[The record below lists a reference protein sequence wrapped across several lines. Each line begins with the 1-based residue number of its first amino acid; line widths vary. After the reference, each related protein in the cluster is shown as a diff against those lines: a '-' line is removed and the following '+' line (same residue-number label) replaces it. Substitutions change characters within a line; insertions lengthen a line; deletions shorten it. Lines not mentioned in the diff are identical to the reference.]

1 MICVMARIPHKRT
14 IGGRE
19 RDIRAHG
26 NRRLNMNIRQ
36 GAPAMWAT
44 AALSALAVLA
54 APMALAQDEGSIAR
68 GGRLYDKWYAETGQ
82 EAPKESHLL
91 YPKAANYADKP
102 GTNWRCKEC
111 HGWDGKGADGAYA
124 TGKHHSGIKGII
136 GMHGGDPAAVV
147 ALLKA
152 PAHGFEGLLSDADL
166 TDLGNFV
173 VAGKYGYEAYVS
185 EGKIVGDAERGG
197 QVYRTV
203 CAGCHGAEGKL
214 PKDMDPLG
222 SLVGSPWELMHKI
235 LNGQP
240 KEVMPA
246 LRAFDHQAAADV
258 IAYIAAEF
266 PSE

>member
-1 MICVMARIPHKRT
+1 MICVMARIPHERT
-14 IGGRE
+14 IAGRE
-19 RDIRAHG
+19 RGIRAHG
-26 NRRLNMNIRQ
+26 NRRLNMKIRP
-36 GAPAMWAT
+36 GTSAMLAT
-44 AALSALAVLA
+44 AALSALSILA
-54 APMALAQDEGSIAR
+54 APMAWAQDEGSIAR
-68 GGRLYDKWYAETGQ
+68 GGQLYDKWYAETGQ
-82 EAPKESHLL
+82 EAPAASHPL
-91 YPKAANYADKP
+91 YPKDGQYADKP

-111 HGWDGKGADGAYA
+111 HGWDGKGADGAYGS
-124 TGKHHSGIKGII
+124 GKHFTGIKGVI
-136 GMHGGDPAAVV
+136 GMQGGDPAAVV

-152 PAHGFEGLLSDADL
+152 PAHGFEGLLSEADL
-166 TDLGNFV
+166 SDLANFV
-173 VAGKYGYEAYVS
+173 VFGGYGYDAYVAD
-185 EGKIVGDAERGG
+185 GKIVGDAERGG

-222 SLVGSPWELMHKI
+222 SLVGNPWELMHKV

>member
-1 MICVMARIPHKRT
+1 MICVMARIPHERT
-14 IGGRE
+14 IAGRG
-19 RDIRAHG
+19 RVIRAHS
-26 NRRLNMNIRQ
+26 NRRLNMKIRP

-44 AALSALAVLA
+44 AALSALSILA
-54 APMALAQDEGSIAR
+54 APMAWAQDEGSIAR

-82 EAPKESHLL
+82 EAPKESHAL
-91 YPKAANYADKP
+91 YPKEANYADKP

-111 HGWDGKGADGAYA
+111 HGWDGKGVDGAYA

-166 TDLGNFV
+166 GDLANFV

-185 EGKIVGDAERGG
+185 EGKIVGDPAHGG

-214 PKDMDPLG
+214 PKDMPPLA
-222 SLVGSPWELMHKI
+222 SLVGNPWELMHKV

-240 KEVMPA
+240 KEAMPA

-258 IAYIAAEF
+258 IAYIAAEL
-266 PSE
+266 PAE